1 MFSVLS
7 GGEILLLDWELNGAQ
22 PVRDVKT
29 KTVRKYPHPTDHF
42 PALFYVTIAKK
53 NGRNLKNTHP
63 STSTLPYML
72 AFFPLRSHDLMRQAL
87 YYLNICG

>member
-7 GGEILLLDWELNGAQ
+7 GGEILLLDWELNGEQ

-42 PALFYVTIAKK
+42 PALFYEKKEWKESKKHTSIYIYTTVHVSLFPPQVT
-53 NGRNLKNTHP
+53 
-63 STSTLPYML
+63 
-72 AFFPLRSHDLMRQAL
+72 
-87 YYLNICG
+87 